1 METNQREKELE
12 VKDFRKESK
21 AEQLLAI
28 AEYHNGKYRRCR
40 NWSVFFVWMGMLL
53 TISVGVLKIPLMNG
67 EPIYA
72 VDNQIVLILLL
83 CSVLMNIIALI
94 LTKVAKKHYVL
105 ALHALIDRG
114 NLPNVTPLWV
124 KMM

>member
-1 METNQREKELE
+1 
-12 VKDFRKESK
+12 
-21 AEQLLAI
+21 
-28 AEYHNGKYRRCR
+28 
-40 NWSVFFVWMGMLL
+40 
-53 TISVGVLKIPLMNG
+53 MNG

-83 CSVLMNIIALI
+83 CSVLMNFIALI
-94 LTKVAKKHYVL
+94 LAKVAKKHYVM